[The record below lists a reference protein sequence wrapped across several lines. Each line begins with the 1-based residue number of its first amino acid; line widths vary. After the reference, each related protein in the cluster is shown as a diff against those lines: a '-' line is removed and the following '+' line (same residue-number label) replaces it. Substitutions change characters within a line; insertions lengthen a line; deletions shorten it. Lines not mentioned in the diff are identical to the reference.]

1 MVAAKPPAAAH
12 PSPKTCSGEP
22 TSPPTSE
29 DARWA
34 LREMYNTLPT
44 LWTLQGLKE
53 PEATC
58 FSKDGSR
65 AAIINTHGTLAVYET
80 AKGTEVFRK
89 DALGDFPTCIC
100 FLADSTACLIGFA
113 RSKPIVVPLDVQAQT
128 STLADGAHAKVGS
141 TALAASPDGS
151 LLALAGT
158 DRIIRLFDAKTLTL
172 NLSWKPHDEPTSAL
186 AFNADAT
193 LLATGPR
200 LLGNGTLARVW
211 DTRSGAMLY
220 SYSRSETANIFSM
233 VFTGDNA
240 SLLVASL
247 DRRLYRCD
255 LKPDALPVVMHEFSS
270 YFTAACE
277 GPMGLALTDSD
288 GVHVLERGQQTPRRV
303 LASLRT
309 PGLSAAW
316 TNADTIGVV
325 CQDGTLRAVNAH
337 PSPAITNIAGFS
349 TWCFGVSFSRDGS
362 LIAIAPGTGGGH
374 DQPEVVRR
382 DNVEDRIAVSI
393 SDDNTRS
400 RCVRFLPDSRTI
412 VLGSSDGKIRLA
424 DAETGIVNTIMGD
437 QKSEVYSLDANRH
450 GTLAAAGYAN
460 GLLQVWNL
468 ETLSLVASFAKHYH
482 RVEDVAFSPDGNTL
496 ASSGMTGAVNLW
508 NPTSG
513 ELLARLAT
521 SADAWGVAF
530 SPDAKVLL
538 ASNYD
543 GSVDVFDLATRTRTR
558 TFQAH
563 GRLVPGVCFAPDGNT
578 FATGSTDGAIKLWD
592 SHTCTELLA
601 IHPEGE
607 VVEVAFDPTGRYLA
621 GTCSKGLVC
630 LYDLLAMD
638 PYIDGNQDYQ
648 RARFNAVQND

>member
-1 MVAAKPPAAAH
+1 M
-12 PSPKTCSGEP
+12 
-22 TSPPTSE
+22 
-29 DARWA
+29 
-34 LREMYNTLPT
+34 
-44 LWTLQGLKE
+44 
-53 PEATC
+53 
-58 FSKDGSR
+58 
-65 AAIINTHGTLAVYET
+65 
-80 AKGTEVFRK
+80 
-89 DALGDFPTCIC
+89 
-100 FLADSTACLIGFA
+100 
-113 RSKPIVVPLDVQAQT
+113 PIVVPLDVQAQT
-128 STLADGAHAKVGS
+128 STLADGAPAKVGS
-141 TALAASPDGS
+141 TALAASPYGS

-220 SYSRSETANIFSM
+220 SFSRSETANIFSM

-247 DRRLYRCD
+247 DRRLYRSD

-270 YFTAACE
+270 YFTAARE

-288 GVHVLERGQQTPRRV
+288 GVHVLERGKQTPRRV

-316 TNADTIGVV
+316 TNADTIGVA
-325 CQDGTLRAVNAH
+325 CQDG
-337 PSPAITNIAGFS
+337 
-349 TWCFGVSFSRDGS
+349 
-362 LIAIAPGTGGGH
+362 
-374 DQPEVVRR
+374 
-382 DNVEDRIAVSI
+382 
-393 SDDNTRS
+393 
-400 RCVRFLPDSRTI
+400 
-412 VLGSSDGKIRLA
+412 
-424 DAETGIVNTIMGD
+424 
-437 QKSEVYSLDANRH
+437 
-450 GTLAAAGYAN
+450 
-460 GLLQVWNL
+460 
-468 ETLSLVASFAKHYH
+468 
-482 RVEDVAFSPDGNTL
+482 
-496 ASSGMTGAVNLW
+496 
-508 NPTSG
+508 
-513 ELLARLAT
+513 
-521 SADAWGVAF
+521 
-530 SPDAKVLL
+530 
-538 ASNYD
+538 
-543 GSVDVFDLATRTRTR
+543 TR